1 MKKIYFASPFFN
13 EEQIEREERLK
24 SKLRELGFEVFSPKE
39 ASHLKKDS
47 TLNDQEETFEMN
59 LKNIDNCDIL
69 FGVTDGKDMGT
80 IWECG
85 YANGLNRI
93 RNNKIIIVY
102 YCETL
107 GNNQFNLMLARSAN
121 VVITNYKEMDNFIEL
136 LKEGNEYEGLIE

>member
-1 MKKIYFASPFFN
+1 MKVYFASPFFN
-13 EEQIEREERLK
+13 EEQVEREERLK
-24 SKLRELGFEVFSPKE
+24 TKLRELGFEVFSPKE

-47 TLNDQEETFEMN
+47 SLNEQKETFEMN

-93 RNNKIIIVY
+93 RANKIIIVY

-107 GNNQFNLMLARSAN
+107 GNNQFNLMLARSADL
-121 VVITNYKEMDNFIEL
+121 VITDYKDMDNFVKL
-136 LKEGNEYEGLIE
+136 LKEGNVYEGLIE